1 MPFMR
6 DVLLAFFA
14 SENINV
20 ETADDGRVMRVA
32 FQGENG
38 RFLGFVRAGDAAG
51 VIALYTLCPIEVP
64 ADRMSHA
71 LELVARLNSTS
82 VLGNLELDVDAGTM
96 RYKTSIDVEGVQHAD
111 ALEDLVANLVW
122 SNVASLDRMLPAIT
136 AVVVKGARPRDAVQA
151 IEGS

>member
-1 MPFMR
+1 MR
-6 DVLLAFFA
+6 DVLRAFFE
-14 SENINV
+14 SEGITV

-51 VIALYTLCPIEVP
+51 VLALYTLCPVEVP
-64 ADRMSHA
+64 GDRMSDA

-82 VLGNLELDVDAGTM
+82 VLGNLELDVDTGAL
-96 RYKTSIDVEGVQHAD
+96 RYKTSIDVEGAE
-111 ALEDLVANLVW
+111 LTEDLVANLVW

>member
-1 MPFMR
+1 MMR

-14 SENINV
+14 SENIDV

-51 VIALYTLCPIEVP
+51 VLALYTLCPIEVP
-64 ADRMSHA
+64 ADRMSDA

-96 RYKTSIDVEGVQHAD
+96 RYKTSIDVEGAE
-111 ALEDLVANLVW
+111 LTEDLVANLVW

>member
-1 MPFMR
+1 MR
-6 DVLLAFFA
+6 DVLRAFFE
-14 SENINV
+14 SEGINV

-51 VIALYTLCPIEVP
+51 VLVLYTLCPIEVP
-64 ADRMSHA
+64 ADRMSDA

-96 RYKTSIDVEGVQHAD
+96 RYKTSIDVEGAE
-111 ALEDLVANLVW
+111 LTEDLVANLVW

-136 AVVVKGARPRDAVQA
+136 AVVVKGARPRDAAQA